1 MTRRLGDG
9 VQKVDSTT
17 GETLATHPGH
27 AHARTLPPV
36 TRSRIAAA
44 SKPLGVAPSSG
55 QAEPLP
61 GLAMATDWKV
71 QQRLWGHSFHPMCS
85 YWGSFPAA
93 LAHAFIG
100 RYSRPGDVVIDPFS
114 GRGTVPLQ
122 ACAERR
128 IGVGVDLNPLATVLT
143 AAKTDPP
150 TRREAEARL
159 DRLRIDFSHAAI
171 GWMEMAHGAAADPES
186 ALVPAAL
193 GSGRV
198 LERLPA
204 AVAVSFHPRTLGQ
217 VLFLRTTLDPALKVD
232 RFLLAAVAGIL
243 HGSSATYLST
253 AMPNAF
259 SLAPDYTRR
268 FLERRGITSP
278 ERDTFLLLSAR
289 LGRLFRDGQP
299 AQTGIAL
306 SGDARDAGPRIRA
319 ALRSRGMPDRARVMV
334 TSPPYLGVIRYGSYN
349 WLRLWFLGHDPTQVD
364 RDTTP
369 PAGTGPYGLFLRE
382 VLTSARDVL
391 TDDAVLVLVLG
402 DVATYRGRSLATA
415 TALAQQAWELAAEPA
430 GYRLAGVVADSVEP
444 GRKITRMWGAE
455 AGRATF
461 TDRLLILG
469 ASEAGRRR
477 ALAGAVTPVDWRR
490 GRPAA
495 PAPIKVMPAAIL
507 AAYAADVSPGR
518 PGGDGSAGPD
528 EEPGPRP
535 DDQPTTL
542 LRASAAAPSIR
553 TRGQPGA

>member
-1 MTRRLGDG
+1 MTQVRR
-9 VQKVDSTT
+9 
-17 GETLATHPGH
+17 
-27 AHARTLPPV
+27 
-36 TRSRIAAA
+36 AAE
-44 SKPLGVAPSSG
+44 SVPLGLPQPSDEV
-55 QAEPLP
+55 EPLP
-61 GLAMATDWKV
+61 ALALETDWKL
-71 QQRLWGHSFHPMCS
+71 QPRLWGHSFHPMCS
-85 YWGSFPAA
+85 YLGAFPAA
-93 LAHAFIG
+93 LAQAFIG

-128 IGVGVDLNPLATVLT
+128 IAVGVDLNPLAALLT
-143 AAKTDPP
+143 AAKTDAPN
-150 TRREAEARL
+150 RREAEARL
-159 DRLRIDFSHAAI
+159 DLLRIDWSRARAQWI
-171 GWMEMAHGAAADPES
+171 DLTRGAATDPS
-186 ALVPAAL
+186 GALVPAAQR
-193 GSGRV
+193 SGRM
-198 LERLPA
+198 LEPLPA
-204 AVAVSFHPRTLGQ
+204 HVAALFHPNTLGQ

-259 SLAPDYTRR
+259 SLAPGYTRR
-268 FLERRGITSP
+268 FLAGRGLTAP
-278 ERDTFLLLSAR
+278 ERDTFLLLSAK

-299 AQTGIAL
+299 AQTGIVL
-306 SGDARDAGPRIRA
+306 HGDARDAGPRIRA
-319 ALRSRGMPDRARVMV
+319 ALRSRGMPDRARLMV

-369 PAGTGPYGLFLRE
+369 PAGKGPYGLFLRE
-382 VLTSARDVL
+382 VLTSAREVL

-402 DVATYRGRSLATA
+402 DVATDRGGPLAT
-415 TALAQQAWELAAEPA
+415 TTRLAQQVWELAAEPA
-430 GYRLAGVVADSVEP
+430 GYRLAGIVADGVPS
-444 GRKITRMWGAE
+444 GRKLTRMWGVE
-455 AGRATF
+455 AGRATSI
-461 TDRLLILG
+461 DRLLILG

-477 ALAGAVTPVDWRR
+477 ALASAVTPVDWGRR
-490 GRPAA
+490 RPTA

-535 DDQPTTL
+535 DDQPSTL

-553 TRGQPGA
+553 TRGEPGA